1 MFFIDGSL
9 HTFLVLCLEATAASS
24 IWGIGGGSQ
33 PPCMS
38 TYATP
43 CEDPLSASD
52 IAAVSLLQMQATKF
66 RESQREVSGAQG
78 HGAVEQAKASLLQS
92 AESTPVG
99 WPWTSGKIMYFMR
112 YFVFFVAAAI
122 FAGGIFLLYTVAK
135 MHLDP
140 FEPDG
145 GRWLEPVAVRFDATA
160 KAPSKVKKN
169 VEEPAPEPS
178 PAECLLARS
187 ITPPTAQ
194 EIVAGPANKNTAV
207 AQAQPLHHPVLPG
220 TAAVEKGNRVQIVQ
234 HKSINDTPGTF
245 TLGLLMQDDL
255 LVIGIGD
262 SRAAANGWAVGDKV
276 LQVNGTVV
284 YGRRDFQA
292 KVAAAAQAHQTSG
305 TPVTFDVWR
314 PVKK

>member
-1 MFFIDGSL
+1 
-9 HTFLVLCLEATAASS
+9 
-24 IWGIGGGSQ
+24 
-33 PPCMS
+33 
-38 TYATP
+38 
-43 CEDPLSASD
+43 
-52 IAAVSLLQMQATKF
+52 
-66 RESQREVSGAQG
+66 
-78 HGAVEQAKASLLQS
+78 
-92 AESTPVG
+92 
-99 WPWTSGKIMYFMR
+99 
-112 YFVFFVAAAI
+112 
-122 FAGGIFLLYTVAK
+122 
-135 MHLDP
+135 
-140 FEPDG
+140 
-145 GRWLEPVAVRFDATA
+145 
-160 KAPSKVKKN
+160 